1 MAEKNDRYKKKRRK
15 VKYLAAL
22 LNFIYANLTGAYT
35 FFCVRSEKYVCA
47 CVCSGRGFG
56 FAAIA
61 IVIYC
66 FTKPHALLVLSCC
79 SLKSA
84 YFGHKRMGSKCLFY
98 TLKQEMGHK
107 SGGFSGR
114 GQCDFVWV
122 EENYCESNV
131 RVMMWSCL

>member
-1 MAEKNDRYKKKRRK
+1 MAEKNDRKKRRK

-35 FFCVRSEKYVCA
+35 FFCVHSEKYVCA

-84 YFGHKRMGSKCLFY
+84 YFGHKLMGSKCLFY
-98 TLKQEMGHK
+98 TLKQEMGQK
-107 SGGFSGR
+107 SQIGR
-114 GQCDFVWV
+114 FFRKG
-122 EENYCESNV
+122 SV
-131 RVMMWSCL
+131 RFCLGRRELL